1 MPHWDDLAFDLES
14 IPFPVSMTDGE
25 NRFVRVNRA
34 FERMYGWR
42 QAELIGQSPRM
53 LTPQDVSET
62 FLRRLDRA
70 TAAGGWHG
78 RLLNRTRTGRKFET
92 FLATHTLHPASAA
105 APSRLGM
112 ACRAGNETALLA
124 ALLQALAE
132 SASPKSPVLPPPPL
146 PRTHTPRPQ
155 AGKAALKPSRLI
167 PSHA

>member
-1 MPHWDDLAFDLES
+1 MCPNVPHWDDLAFDLES

-92 FLATHTLHPASAA
+92 FLATHTLHPHPGTAAS
-105 APSRLGM
+105 PSRLGM

-132 SASPKSPVLPPPPL
+132 SASPKSPVLPPPP
-146 PRTHTPRPQ
+146 
-155 AGKAALKPSRLI
+155 PSRARTRLGRRRER
-167 PSHA
+167 PP